1 MHAFAIFAV
10 NEHIAELQ
18 AEAARERL
26 LQSTKVEKPGR
37 IAFALARLSAA
48 FRAPEASPTT
58 TLAFFSSVK

>member
-26 LQSTKVEKPGR
+26 LRSRNAVRAGR
-37 IAFALARLSAA
+37 VALALARLSAA

>member
-26 LQSTKVEKPGR
+26 LRSRTVAKPGW
-37 IAFALARLSAA
+37 IASALARFSAA
-48 FRAPEASPTT
+48 LRAPEASPTT